1 MIDNKEK
8 TTIETPSRS
17 KIFKAYIERKKE
29 QENKQEENTKKPH
42 LREDYSSEKE

>member
-8 TTIETPSRS
+8 TSIETPSRS

-29 QENKQEENTKKPH
+29 QEKTDTLASKKPH
-42 LREDYSSEKE
+42 LKEDYSSEKE